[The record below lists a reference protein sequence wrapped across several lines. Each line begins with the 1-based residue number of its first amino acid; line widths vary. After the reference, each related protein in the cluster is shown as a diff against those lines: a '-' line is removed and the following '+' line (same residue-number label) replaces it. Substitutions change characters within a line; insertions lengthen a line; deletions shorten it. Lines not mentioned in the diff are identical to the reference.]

1 MVLNIYNVFSIHD
14 MYCMVHV
21 VINLI
26 NYRDLLQHEMTTQIK
41 DFLYNY
47 RPQDDENFQTYISGK
62 YEFSQLA
69 SDTKEPIPIRGERFK
84 HQEFIVRF
92 MKIYDKALLMHDT
105 GTGKTCTALATAQE
119 FKHEWFNGALEYA
132 NTYINGS
139 PGNIHKVYIFTKS
152 ETLENEFRHQL
163 VCKCTAYEEY
173 EARLAKTKQGR
184 GSEKALTLNLRKYFV
199 FKHYRSFANEMKN
212 INPNN
217 IDQVLRDMFENTM
230 FILDEVQDLITEDD
244 RENQT
249 IKNENRS
256 AYDMI
261 KKISHICKNIKI
273 ICASATPMID
283 KHTEIVPVM
292 NLILPPDM
300 QMTNAMVENNPTPES
315 LEPYFRGRVS
325 YVRALDTGA
334 VPHYM
339 GDPLREQDNF
349 KVWRSYMSP
358 NTIHGQTANKISG
371 EKDAYRSKA
380 RQAGLF
386 VFPDG
391 SIGKDG
397 MQKYFN
403 LSGGKYEWSYAQG
416 SNELRDSLLGDGTL
430 SHDQII
436 DNVYQ
441 FSPKYWTG
449 LKLLQELEGSHFMY
463 FNFVGVGTNL
473 FSILLDLLGY
483 ERYNPSSSSF
493 SKIQTGGKLKYCSDD
508 STQIITN
515 LPKAKRYAIITS
527 KTKHPELIL
536 ELMNS
541 PINMHGEYIKV
552 LLVSEVAKTGINVS
566 NILHGHLMD
575 PAWNQ
580 STAYQAL
587 SRFIRSTSHVD
598 LIKDIASKQ
607 GISTNDVKIDIDIY
621 QHCLEMEDYS
631 DTIDKTLYGLCID
644 KDRTIRKIFRI
655 LKQCAFDCQ
664 VHRKRNIRDTDED
677 YSPICDYDTC
687 NYPCIDPPTEDIDY
701 TSYNT
706 IYSGDEVE
714 KIEEEITRVFK
725 SVSFIKYF
733 DLIDLL
739 MDIFG
744 HDELEMRM
752 LADRAIRHIVEER
765 KILRDRYNFVCYL
778 REDKDDLFIQRE
790 YPTGNNDSS
799 LSLYSSRLIGVR
811 TRTID
816 KILKEERSVITTEII
831 AKLDSLSNDDKL
843 PFLKRLENVFVY
855 CNTLNVDLQVSILE
869 YYLTKYGIDDDR
881 SNTTLLVVKTYIFN
895 IFWFEEPVA
904 QLEEQR
910 LSVDK
915 RKLQEASLTNKPL
928 GKKKTIQTG
937 LQQYGGLVYV
947 HNLNPTTGVLYAET
961 SRSKT
966 KERLRIMTSYEKVFR
981 DPDPFELKIYSEEIG
996 IQRARRNERFDE
1008 YPIYGSYSYK
1018 TNAFRLIMNYKN
1030 TATTDDRR
1038 SRYRGTICKSYPDK
1052 KNIVNIAIDL
1062 DVVIPIIDQSSIYD
1076 KKNYLIDQGFNI
1088 TNRTDTEV
1096 ERMYE
1101 MAKPKDKYTASDIC
1115 DLILDKMVDK
1125 DMVTYAF

>member
-1 MVLNIYNVFSIHD
+1 
-14 MYCMVHV
+14 
-21 VINLI
+21 
-26 NYRDLLQHEMTTQIK
+26 MTTQIK

-47 RPQDDENFQTYISGK
+47 KPQDEDNFQTYISGK
-62 YEFSQLA
+62 YEFAQLA
-69 SDTKEPIPIRGERFK
+69 SDIKEPIPIRGERFK
-84 HQEFIVRF
+84 HQELIVRF

-119 FKHEWFNGALEYA
+119 FKREWLNGALEYA
-132 NTYINGS
+132 NTYINGL
-139 PGNIHKVYIFTKS
+139 PGNIHKIFIFTKS
-152 ETLENEFRHQL
+152 DTLENEFRHQL

-173 EARLAKTKQGR
+173 EAKLAKTKQGR
-184 GSEKALTLNLRKYFV
+184 GSEKALTLNLRKYFS

-212 INPNN
+212 INED
-217 IDQVLRDMFENTM
+217 ILDQVIRDMFENTM
-230 FILDEVQDLITEDD
+230 FILDEVQDLITEED
-244 RENQT
+244 REKEEGENQD
-249 IKNENRS
+249 INNQNRS

-261 KKISHICKNIKI
+261 KRISHVCKNIKI

-283 KHTEIVPVM
+283 QETEIVPVM
-292 NLILPPDM
+292 NIILPPDM
-300 QMTNAMVENNPTPES
+300 QMTNSMVQNNPTPQS

-334 VPHYM
+334 LPYYM
-339 GDPLREQDNF
+339 GDPLREEDNF
-349 KVWRSYMSP
+349 KVWRSYMTP
-358 NTIHGQTANKISG
+358 NTIHTITSNRIS
-371 EKDAYRSKA
+371 EQKDAYKSNS

-386 VFPDG
+386 AFPDG
-391 SIGKDG
+391 SIGATG
-397 MQKYFN
+397 MKEYFN
-403 LSGGKYEWSYAQG
+403 VNNGKYEWLYKNGTNTLKNA
-416 SNELRDSLLGDGTL
+416 LLGDGTL
-430 SHDQII
+430 TNDQII

-449 LKLLQELEGSHFMY
+449 LKLLSELSGSHFMY
-463 FNFVGVGTNL
+463 FNFVNVGTNL

-508 STQIITN
+508 TTQIVTTI
-515 LPKAKRYAIITS
+515 PKAKRYAIITS
-527 KTKHPELIL
+527 KTQHPELIL

-598 LIKDIASKQ
+598 LIKYIANRD
-607 GISTNDVKIDIDIY
+607 GLNPNDVKIDISIY
-621 QHCLEMEDYS
+621 QHCLDFENHMTP
-631 DTIDKTLYGLCID
+631 TIDKTMYDLCITKD
-644 KDRTIRKIFRI
+644 KKIRKIFRI

-664 VHRKRNIRDTDED
+664 IHRRRNIRPTDED
-677 YSPICDYDTC
+677 YSPICDYDLC
-687 NYPCIDPPTEDIDY
+687 NYPCIDPEPTNIDY

-706 IYSGDEVE
+706 IYSGEEVIR
-714 KIEEEITRVFK
+714 IEEEIGRVFK
-725 SVSFIKYF
+725 STSFIKYY
-733 DLIDLL
+733 DLISHL
-739 MDIFG
+739 MTIYN

-799 LSLYSSRLIGVR
+799 LSIYSTRLIGVR
-811 TRTID
+811 SRTID

-831 AKLDSLSNDDKL
+831 AALEGMANESI
-843 PFLKRLENVFVY
+843 PFLNRLENVFIY
-855 CNTLNVDLQVSILE
+855 CNELNSDLQVSVLE

-881 SNTTLLVVKTYIFN
+881 SDVTLLVVKTYIFN

-904 QLEEQR
+904 ELEEQR
-910 LSVDK
+910 LSTDK
-915 RKLQEASLTNKPL
+915 RKLQQASIANKPL

-937 LQQYGGLVYV
+937 FQQYGDLVYV
-947 HNLNPTTGVLYAET
+947 HNLNPTVGVLYSET

-966 KERLRIMTSYEKVFR
+966 KERLRVMTAYEKVFR

-996 IQRARRNERFDE
+996 IQRAKRNEKYDK
-1008 YPIYGSYSYK
+1008 YQIYGSYSYK
-1018 TNAFRLIMNYKN
+1018 TNAFRLVMNYKN
-1030 TATTDDRR
+1030 SSVEDRR
-1038 SRYRGTICKSYPDK
+1038 SRYRGTICSSYGDK
-1052 KNIVNIAIDL
+1052 KSIVNIAMDFNVI
-1062 DVVIPIIDQSSIYD
+1062 IPIIDQTPLQN
-1076 KKNYLIDQGFNI
+1076 KKKYLIEQGYNL
-1088 TNRTDTEV
+1088 TNRTDIEI

-1101 MAKPKDKYTASDIC
+1101 MGKAKAEYTSKDVC
-1115 DLILDKMVDK
+1115 NLILDSMIDK
-1125 DMVTYAF
+1125 DMVSYAF

>member
-1 MVLNIYNVFSIHD
+1 MS
-14 MYCMVHV
+14 
-21 VINLI
+21 
-26 NYRDLLQHEMTTQIK
+26 TQVK

-47 RPQDDENFQTYISGK
+47 KPQDDPNFQTYISGK
-62 YEFSQLA
+62 YEFAQLA
-69 SDTKEPIPIRGERFK
+69 SDVKEPIPVRGERFK

-212 INPNN
+212 LNPNN
-217 IDQVLRDMFENTM
+217 IDEVIRDMFENTM

-244 RENQT
+244 RENET

-261 KKISHICKNIKI
+261 KKISHTCKNIKI

-300 QMTNAMVENNPTPES
+300 QMTNAMVEGNPTPES

-334 VPHYM
+334 VPYYM
-339 GDPLREQDNF
+339 GEALRQQDNF
-349 KVWRSYMSP
+349 KVWRSWMNP
-358 NTIHGQTANKISG
+358 NTIHGRTANRISE

-397 MQKYFN
+397 MNKYFN
-403 LSGGKYEWSYAQG
+403 ITGGKYEWSYAQG
-416 SNELRDSLLGDGTL
+416 SNQLRDALLGDGTL
-430 SHDQII
+430 THDQII

-449 LKLLQELEGSHFMY
+449 LTMLRDLPGSHFMY

-508 STQIITN
+508 TTQIVTN

-598 LIKDIASKQ
+598 LISDIAEKE
-607 GISTNDVKIDIDIY
+607 GKNPNDVKININIY
-621 QHCLEMEDYS
+621 QHCLDIENGN
-631 DTIDKTLYGLCID
+631 TIDKTLYGLCID
-644 KDRTIRKIFRI
+644 KDKTIRKIFRI

-664 VHRKRNIRDTDED
+664 VHRRRNIRSTDED
-677 YSPICDYDTC
+677 YSPVCDYDLC
-687 NYPCIDPPTEDIDY
+687 DYPCIDPEPMEVDY

-706 IYSGDEVE
+706 IYSGDEVM
-714 KIEEEITRVFK
+714 KIEDEIANVFK
-725 SVSFIKYF
+725 RVSFIKYN
-733 DLIDLL
+733 DLIEHL
-739 MDIFG
+739 MTITYLG
-744 HDELEMRM
+744 VHDYEEMKM
-752 LADRAIRHIVEER
+752 LTDRAIRHIVEER

-778 REDKDDLFIQRE
+778 REDRDDLFIQRE
-790 YPTGNNDSS
+790 YPIGNNDSS

-811 TRTID
+811 SRSID
-816 KILKEERSVITTEII
+816 KILKEERSVITSEII
-831 AKLDSLSNDDKL
+831 AKLDSMANDISL
-843 PFLKRLENVFVY
+843 PFIKRLENVFVY
-855 CNTLNVDLQVSILE
+855 CNELNNDLQVSILE
-869 YYLTKYGIDDDR
+869 YYLTKYGLDEDR
-881 SNTTLLVVKTYIFN
+881 SDTTLLVIKTYIFN

-904 QLEEQR
+904 ELEQQR
-910 LSVDK
+910 LSTDK
-915 RKLQEASLTNKPL
+915 RKLQEASITGKPL
-928 GKKKTIQTG
+928 GKKKTVQTG

-966 KERLRIMTSYEKVFR
+966 KERLRVMTSYERIFR
-981 DPDPFELKIYSEEIG
+981 DPDPFELKIYSEYIG
-996 IQRARRNERFDE
+996 IQRAKRNERFDQ

-1018 TNAFRLIMNYKN
+1018 TDAFRLIMNYKN
-1030 TATTDDRR
+1030 TTAEDRR

-1052 KNIVNIAIDL
+1052 KNIVNIALDL
-1062 DVVIPIIDQSSIYD
+1062 NVVIPIVDKTPLKDKRQYLVEQGYD
-1076 KKNYLIDQGFNI
+1076 I
-1088 TNRTDTEV
+1088 TNRTDIEL

-1101 MAKPKDKYTASDIC
+1101 MSKPKNKLTAEDVC
-1115 DLILDKMVDK
+1115 NLILDKMIDK
-1125 DMVTYAF
+1125 DMISYAF

>member
-1 MVLNIYNVFSIHD
+1 
-14 MYCMVHV
+14 
-21 VINLI
+21 
-26 NYRDLLQHEMTTQIK
+26 MTTQIK

-47 RPQDDENFQTYISGK
+47 RSQDDENFQTYISGK
-62 YEFSQLA
+62 YEFAQLA
-69 SDTKEPIPIRGERFK
+69 SDIKEAIPIRGERFK

-105 GTGKTCTALATAQE
+105 GTGKTCTTLATAQE

-132 NTYINGS
+132 NTYINGL
-139 PGNIHKVYIFTKS
+139 PGNIHKIFIFTKS
-152 ETLENEFRHQL
+152 DTLENEFRHQL

-212 INPNN
+212 INEDVL
-217 IDQVLRDMFENTM
+217 DQVIRDMFENTM
-230 FILDEVQDLITEDD
+230 FILDEVQDLITEED
-244 RENQT
+244 RESESD
-249 IKNENRS
+249 IRENRS

-261 KKISHICKNIKI
+261 KRVSHVCKNIKI

-283 KHTEIVPVM
+283 QETEIVPVM
-292 NLILPPDM
+292 NLVLPPDM
-300 QMTNAMVENNPTPES
+300 QMTNSMVEGNPSPES

-334 VPHYM
+334 VPYYM
-339 GDPLREQDNF
+339 GEPLRQEDNF
-349 KVWRSYMSP
+349 KVYRSYMNP
-358 NTIHGQTANKISG
+358 RTIHGITASRIS
-371 EKDAYRSKA
+371 EERDAYRSKA

-386 VFPDG
+386 VFPNG
-391 SIGKDG
+391 SIGKEG
-397 MQKYFN
+397 MDKYFN
-403 LSGGKYEWSYAQG
+403 VTGGKYEWSYAQG
-416 SNELRDSLLGDGTL
+416 TNELKNALLGDGTL
-430 SHDQII
+430 NTDQII

-449 LKLLQELEGSHFMY
+449 LSLLRDLAGSHFMY
-463 FNFVGVGTNL
+463 FNFVNVGTNL

-493 SKIQTGGKLKYCSDD
+493 SKVQVGGKLKYCSDD
-508 STQIITN
+508 TTDIITS

-527 KTKHPELIL
+527 KTQHPELIL

-566 NILHGHLMD
+566 NILYGHLMD

-598 LIKDIASKQ
+598 LIKYIANRD
-607 GISTNDVKIDIDIY
+607 GLNPNDVKIDINIF
-621 QHCLEMEDYS
+621 QHCLEHEDFS
-631 DTIDKTLYGLCID
+631 KTIDKELYASCIYKD
-644 KDRTIRKIFRI
+644 KKIRKIFRI

-664 VHRKRNIRDTDED
+664 VHRRRNIRPTDED
-677 YSPICDYDTC
+677 YSPICDYDLC
-687 NYPCIDPPTEDIDY
+687 NYPCIDPEPLEIDY

-706 IYSGDEVE
+706 IYSGDEVIR
-714 KIEEEITRVFK
+714 IEEEIGKVFK
-725 SVSFIKYF
+725 TTSFIKYY
-733 DLIDLL
+733 DLITHL
-739 MDIFG
+739 MNIYG

-799 LSLYSSRLIGVR
+799 LSIYSSRLIGVR
-811 TRTID
+811 SRTID

-831 AKLDSLSNDDKL
+831 AELEGLANL
-843 PFLKRLENVFVY
+843 PIPFIDRLQKVFVY
-855 CNTLNVDLQVSILE
+855 CNDLNSDLQVSVLE
-869 YYLTKYGIDDDR
+869 YYLTKYGIDEDR
-881 SNTTLLVVKTYIFN
+881 SDVTLLVVKTYIFN

-904 QLEEQR
+904 ELEEQR
-910 LSVDK
+910 LSTDK
-915 RKLQEASLTNKPL
+915 RKLQQASIANKPL

-937 LQQYGGLVYV
+937 LQQYGDLVYV
-947 HNLNPTTGVLYAET
+947 HNLNPTVGVLYSET

-966 KERLRIMTSYEKVFR
+966 KERLRVMTAYEKVFR

-996 IQRARRNERFDE
+996 IQRAKRNERYDK

-1018 TNAFRLIMNYKN
+1018 TNAFRLVLNYKN
-1030 TATTDDRR
+1030 TSSIEDRR
-1038 SRYRGTICKSYPDK
+1038 SRYRGTICSSYGDK
-1052 KNIVNIAIDL
+1052 KGIVNIAIDFN
-1062 DVVIPIIDQSSIYD
+1062 VVIPIVDQTPLKD
-1076 KKNYLIDQGFNI
+1076 KKRYLIEQGYDLS
-1088 TNRTDTEV
+1088 NRTDIEI

-1101 MAKPKDKYTASDIC
+1101 MGKPKGLYTSKQVC
-1115 DLILDKMVDK
+1115 NLILDSMIDK
-1125 DMVTYAF
+1125 DMVSYAF